1 MAFTRMYRVL
11 QEAVEYSACLSPL
24 LLSSWSSWLPAVV
37 EHTQS
42 DDVVDEFIMPD
53 IARQENNDLTRKYFN
68 LRLAKPEDICKDSK
82 LEEKYTPC

>member
-11 QEAVEYSACLSPL
+11 QHACHHCYS
-24 LLSSWSSWLPAVV
+24 SSWSFWLHAVA

-42 DDVVDEFIMPD
+42 DDVVDESIMRD

-68 LRLAKPEDICKDSK
+68 LRFAKSEDICKDSK